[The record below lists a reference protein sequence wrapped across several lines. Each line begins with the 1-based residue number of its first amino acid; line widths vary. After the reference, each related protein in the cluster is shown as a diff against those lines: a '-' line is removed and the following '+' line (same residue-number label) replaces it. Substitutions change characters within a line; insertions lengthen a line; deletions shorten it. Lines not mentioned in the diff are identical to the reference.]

1 MGEHLHN
8 GHTQSCGCL
17 QRALFARAP
26 AVPEDL
32 RREVRDGFAS
42 LNARLD
48 ALEQVAKRPR
58 VARVVID
65 PSRAENGGGPAR

>member
-1 MGEHLHN
+1 MGEHLHS

-32 RREVRDGFAS
+32 RREVRDGFS
-42 LNARLD
+42 EIRARL
-48 ALEQVAKRPR
+48 AVLERPR
-58 VARVVID
+58 VARVVVD
-65 PSRAENGGGPAR
+65 PARPAGVNGGS